1 VIDFQTGRARLFI
14 GLLGILAVTS
24 CSDLGGPGPGHVEDP
39 GILLVPATTGAV
51 ATDPVWTSDGSE
63 VVYLTGGAFGASTG
77 LNAVSISTH
86 ASRRI
91 HSSSSIYSFVRGKSG
106 ERIYFT
112 SLVTAGSGGQSLE
125 VARLHPA
132 TGTVEVV
139 TTVSIGAD
147 DHLEVSPDE
156 KFLVI
161 GSTLHNVLT
170 GTSTALPRGRA
181 VGFSPDGTQ
190 VLYYLLNS
198 GSSIPTPVLIATA
211 DASSQALHSTGDFYL
226 AHRWV
231 GNSPLLL
238 MHSSTP
244 AGGVYSNIHLS
255 EVDAV
260 TGTTRDVADFT
271 SPLASV
277 GAAWSPDGNTLAA
290 WIAEGSLA
298 DRTDRT
304 TLYVIRSGGTPAVV
318 GSIHG
323 YAGPPVFSPS
333 GTAIAY
339 FYYDSEDYTGSLYVK
354 TGI

>member
-1 VIDFQTGRARLFI
+1 MIDFQIGRARLFI
-14 GLLGILAVTS
+14 GSLGILAVSS

-39 GILLVPATTGAV
+39 GILLVPSTADAV

-63 VVYLTGGAFGASTG
+63 VVYLTGGAYGASTG

-86 ASRRI
+86 ASRRL

-156 KFLVI
+156 KFVVI
-161 GSTLHNVLT
+161 GSTLHNVQT
-170 GTSTALPRGRA
+170 GVSTALPRGRA
-181 VGFSPDGTQ
+181 AGFSPDGSQ
-190 VLYYLLNS
+190 VLYYVLTS
-198 GSSIPTPVLIATA
+198 GSIPSPVLISTA
-211 DASSQALHSTGDFYL
+211 DASSQALHSTGDYYL

-231 GNSPLLL
+231 GNSPQLL

-244 AGGVYSNIHLS
+244 AGGVDSNIHLS

-271 SPLASV
+271 SRLASV

-290 WIAEGSLA
+290 WIAEGSRA

-304 TLYVIRSGGTPAVV
+304 ALYVIRSGGAPALV

-333 GTAIAY
+333 GTAIVY